1 MGIAVYRF
9 DDYKNAGIPILPV
22 ARSIFRTKV
31 EKVLIYVSA
40 VCCGVKWF
48 VLFWLIPIC
57 FFLSPLTHSCAYW
70 VYLSIIGFKA
80 ENDQVWAK
88 RYFLYSV
95 ILITAL
101 SFSFS
106 FSYVSHPA
114 PTFARL
120 F

>member
-1 MGIAVYRF
+1 MVCI
-9 DDYKNAGIPILPV
+9 
-22 ARSIFRTKV
+22 
-31 EKVLIYVSA
+31 VLA
-40 VCCGVKWF
+40 
-48 VLFWLIPIC
+48 IPIC
-57 FFLSPLTHSCAYW
+57 FFLSPLMHSVLIG

-106 FSYVSHPA
+106 FSYVSPA
-114 PTFARL
+114 PHLPL

>member
-1 MGIAVYRF
+1 M
-9 DDYKNAGIPILPV
+9 
-22 ARSIFRTKV
+22 
-31 EKVLIYVSA
+31 
-40 VCCGVKWF
+40 
-48 VLFWLIPIC
+48 
-57 FFLSPLTHSCAYW
+57 FFLITFNALCAYW

-106 FSYVSHPA
+106 FSYVSPA
-114 PTFARL
+114 PHLPL